1 MWHDPTHHIVL
12 VNGFNSIVAR
22 CHILDSLQ
30 LIKQVI
36 RNTIQK
42 TISVI
47 KSRYYKGV
55 NQEFSRMLRQSIPD
69 RANPAY
75 VEKRHLAQF

>member
-1 MWHDPTHHIVL
+1 MVIATGHENNEL
-12 VNGFNSIVAR
+12 
-22 CHILDSLQ
+22 CHILDPLR
-30 LIKQVI
+30 LIKQFI

-42 TISVI
+42 AIPVI

-55 NQEFSRMLRQSIPD
+55 NQELSRMLRQAIPD